1 MLPPLIIAHRGASAV
16 APENTIAA
24 FEAAITA
31 GADGIEFD
39 VRLSRDNLPVIIHDD
54 TLYRTHGIRRRVA
67 DMTLNEL
74 IQVGV
79 PSLAQLFD
87 LFRSNELLLCLEM
100 KCEPGQQA
108 TMAEACARSI
118 DEYQLRNRIIVE
130 CFDLSALKILNEIDP
145 ALKTAALFQSPASP
159 FMIDRAI
166 GSGASVLALHYRC
179 VNARMIQ
186 QARSAGLKIVVW
198 TVDDPTWVERARS
211 NDIEALI
218 TNDPA
223 ALLAARDTS
232 V

>member
-1 MLPPLIIAHRGASAV
+1 M
-16 APENTIAA
+16 
-24 FEAAITA
+24 
-31 GADGIEFD
+31 
-39 VRLSRDNLPVIIHDD
+39 
-54 TLYRTHGIRRRVA
+54 
-67 DMTLNEL
+67 
-74 IQVGV
+74 
-79 PSLAQLFD
+79 
-87 LFRSNELLLCLEM
+87 
-100 KCEPGQQA
+100 
-108 TMAEACARSI
+108 
-118 DEYQLRNRIIVE
+118 IVE